1 MTDDDINRGMTSFLA
16 QLVPVQV
23 RAIQHLHL
31 TCSQTFYMTKTA
43 TSLFKGVQHVEVE
56 ISTRNDPD
64 QVIALQELELF
75 KQKGGI
81 EWLKKA
87 GLKSVRFE
95 VKIFHGDVPT
105 DELRDSIMEWIER
118 AENEIVPGVASRK
131 RKRTA

>member
-1 MTDDDINRGMTSFLA
+1 
-16 QLVPVQV
+16 
-23 RAIQHLHL
+23 
-31 TCSQTFYMTKTA
+31 
-43 TSLFKGVQHVEVE
+43 VQHVEVE